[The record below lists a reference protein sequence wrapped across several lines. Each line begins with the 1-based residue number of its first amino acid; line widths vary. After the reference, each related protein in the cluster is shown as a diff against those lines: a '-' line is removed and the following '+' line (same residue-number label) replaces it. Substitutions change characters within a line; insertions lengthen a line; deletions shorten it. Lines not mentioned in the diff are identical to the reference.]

1 MQSGPHGCRHVCMR
15 CTPRSPR
22 CRRSTPTQCSLRG
35 PRFPQSYG
43 GCDFRMQ
50 SLPFG
55 AKKKL
60 LDHVLADPCLDN
72 ARLYCSLQPLKTCCH
87 CLSRQAKGIDRMSA
101 YKSPKQDAVVMG
113 FSDCK
118 HTEDIVLSRTDT
130 TDALWVFTL
139 VIVLVLHTLSV
150 IGRNRTDSQGM
161 PMASL
166 LVVIGG
172 AMGSMLAT
180 SRKPFG
186 IGSLFPGGNRPTRC
200 HAHSSDVAAGGRCS
214 DSGSVVTGADRGVTV
229 SGVARPRRRGQR
241 CSVDAISVIARF
253 LLVCFSGEFDAW
265 SSAIPKSTNKRIAT
279 FGLPTSCSTVRR
291 VWLGSRCQRSRS
303 ERTVANSSQTRCA
316 R

>member
-1 MQSGPHGCRHVCMR
+1 MR
-15 CTPRSPR
+15 CTPPSPR

-60 LDHVLADPCLDN
+60 LGHVLADPCLDN

-241 CSVDAISVIARF
+241 CSVDAISVTARF
-253 LLVCFSGEFDAW
+253 FWCASRATSMHGLLRSLN
-265 SSAIPKSTNKRIAT
+265 PRTNASPPSD
-279 FGLPTSCSTVRR
+279 FRR
-291 VWLGSRCQRSRS
+291 AAQLYVEYGSDP
-303 ERTVANSSQTRCA
+303 VANVPGVSGRWQTPHKPA
-316 R
+316 AHAEP